1 MTLKSKLII
10 LVCVYAAGYLTA
22 LKLRPAPAEVAH
34 NTDAS
39 VKGTKKTKKTFDP
52 ATGKLLAEETS
63 ETLDALLKE
72 KFKAKVPPPAPAPD
86 NVIIT
91 LNTKAHAA
99 VLFNPYSVLPILPAP
114 LWIGYAKDVRT
125 GEDIFTLGYSKRFF

>member
-10 LVCVYAAGYLTA
+10 LVCVYLAGYMTA
-22 LKLRPAPAEVAH
+22 LKLRPAPLDISH
-34 NTDAS
+34 NTED
-39 VKGTKKTKKTFDP
+39 KIKEIKTTKKTFDP
-52 ATGKLLAEETS
+52 DTGNLVAEETS

-99 VLFNPYSVLPILPAP
+99 VLFNPYSILPILPAP
-114 LWIGYAKDVRT
+114 LWIGYAKDIRT
-125 GEDIFTLGYSKRFF
+125 GEDIYTLGYSKRLF